1 MVPLSSQ
8 NTLYQRRK
16 IALLFKQKK
25 KKKIYERYCLK
36 REQDFRKLG
45 VISSAS

>member
-1 MVPLSSQ
+1 MAPLSSQ

-16 IALLFKQKK
+16 IALLLNKE
-25 KKKIYERYCLK
+25 KKKIYERYCL

-45 VISSAS
+45 VISSVS